1 MLDLLETEE
10 PPPGGFSASGGM
22 PAGPSTHG
30 VDLLG
35 MVRRAHGAA
44 LQWVIATTGWIPMAS
59 IRIAM
64 AQFDFPVGDVAGNTE
79 RIIEMIG
86 QAREEYGAELVMFP
100 ELAVSGYPPEDLLL
114 RPGFLF
120 ECEQALGRIA
130 AACRGITAV
139 VGWPQAA
146 GAVVYNAASVLRDG
160 LVERTYRKRELPNYA
175 VFDERR
181 YFDVDPDG
189 GSCVFEVN
197 GVPVG
202 LLICEDLWFA
212 EPLADTVREGAQ
224 LVVVP
229 NASPYERGKHA
240 QRDAVLAAR
249 TRESGA
255 AIAYLNVVGGQ
266 DALVFDGAS
275 VVADGDGTVHPAAA
289 AFVDQWLVVDY
300 DGETR
305 RFLPHVW
312 MDDGDESMDALA
324 WRAVTRGIQDY
335 CRKNG
340 FKKVWLGLSGGID
353 SALVL
358 ALAVDALG
366 AENVT
371 AVRLP
376 SRYTAGMSNDL
387 AAEQCEALGVKLEA
401 VSIEPAFKGL
411 MEALAPMFEGT
422 TPDVTE
428 ENLQSRSRGVI
439 LMALANKFG
448 GLLLTTGNKS
458 EYAVGYATIYGDM
471 CGGYAPLKDLYKTEV
486 FGLSKWRNTVGGAP
500 VIPPAVISRPP
511 SAELRDNQ
519 LDQDSLPAYDV
530 LDGILYRYV
539 DQEQSRTEIVAAGY
553 DAAVVDRVLRLVR
566 ISEWKRHQAAPGPKV
581 SRRAFGRERRYPIS
595 NGFKG

>member
-1 MLDLLETEE
+1 
-10 PPPGGFSASGGM
+10 
-22 PAGPSTHG
+22 
-30 VDLLG
+30 
-35 MVRRAHGAA
+35 
-44 LQWVIATTGWIPMAS
+44 MAS

-86 QAREEYGAELVMFP
+86 QARDEYGAELVMFP

-114 RPGFLF
+114 RPGFLY
-120 ECEQALGRIA
+120 ECEQAMGRIA

-160 LVERTYRKRELPNYA
+160 LVEQTYRKRELPNYA

-197 GVPVG
+197 GIPVG

-212 EPLADTVREGAQ
+212 EPLADTMRAGAQ

-289 AFVDQWLVVDY
+289 AFVDQWLVVEY

-305 RFLPHVW
+305 RFMPHVW

-353 SALVL
+353 SAIVL
-358 ALAVDALG
+358 AMAVDAMG

-376 SRYTAGMSNDL
+376 SRYTAGLSNDL
-387 AAEQCEALGVKLEA
+387 AAEQCQALGVKLEA

-411 MEALAPMFEGT
+411 MESLAPMFEGT

-511 SAELRDNQ
+511 SAELRENQ

-530 LDGILYRYV
+530 LDGILYRYI

-595 NGFKG
+595 NGYKG